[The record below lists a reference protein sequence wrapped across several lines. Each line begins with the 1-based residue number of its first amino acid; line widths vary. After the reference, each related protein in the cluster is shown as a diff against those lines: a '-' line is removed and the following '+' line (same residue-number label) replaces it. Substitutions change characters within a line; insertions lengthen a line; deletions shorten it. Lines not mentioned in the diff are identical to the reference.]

1 MIWVLWDILIPLAA
15 SFALG
20 TLLGWLIWSWHR
32 KNHSRKESS
41 SAIAHTVDSGV
52 NGASDSDELQL
63 VSGKPDPD
71 PMLVPEMEVTALR
84 EMQKA
89 NVVLIS
95 ERDEANQALEDLQL
109 ETQEMRDRLAELEAV
124 TEESMHE
131 DTPANAPL
139 AATVISNDSLTVAA
153 GLGLENREGLESK
166 VGQESKDT
174 KELELLRSDLKQ
186 LTETLDRERKARR
199 ATELELLNIKN
210 RHDKLTSDF
219 ATTVTVA
226 EHDNQISKRDEE
238 IESLKQQL
246 ADLAQHQDKESVE
259 EEANITNLEVEEQPK
274 EERPEEEKPEVEEE
288 GQSNNEIPDQVV
300 TAEVVVPDSNSSISV
315 AQAAGIEV
323 TEGATESESPVV
335 QNKKPTE
342 SSDIPKGWKVPEK
355 KPSKK
360 ERDKLTDIKGV
371 GPALEK
377 ILHECGIYYY
387 QQVANLDKSG
397 IDELQLR
404 IPQFPGRIQRD
415 KWVAQANV
423 LQKKK
428 YGESA

>member
-1 MIWVLWDILIPLAA
+1 MVWVLWDILIPLAA

-20 TLLGWLIWSWHR
+20 TLLGWLIWSWRR

-41 SAIAHTVDSGV
+41 SASTHTVDSGI
-52 NGASDSDELQL
+52 NSASAFDKSQL
-63 VSGKPDPD
+63 VSGNFDPD
-71 PMLVPEMEVTALR
+71 PMLVPEEEVAALR

-95 ERDEANQALEDLQL
+95 ERDAANQAFEDLQL
-109 ETQEMRDRLAELEAV
+109 ESQEMRDRLAELEAA

-131 DTPANAPL
+131 DSPSIAPQ
-139 AATVISNDSLTVAA
+139 AAVVISNDSLPLAA
-153 GLGLENREGLESK
+153 GIGLAHKEGL
-166 VGQESKDT
+166 ESKDT
-174 KELELLRSDLKQ
+174 KELELLKSDLKQ

-210 RHDKLTSDF
+210 RHDKLTNDF

-226 EHDNQISKRDEE
+226 EHDSQVGKRDEE
-238 IESLKQQL
+238 IKSLKQQL
-246 ADLAQHQDKESVE
+246 ADLARRQQEESVE
-259 EEANITNLEVEEQPK
+259 EEANVTNLEVEE
-274 EERPEEEKPEVEEE
+274 EPEEEKSEVEEDE
-288 GQSNNEIPDQVV
+288 QINNEMPDQVD
-300 TAEVVVPDSNSSISV
+300 TTEVVVPASDSSISV
-315 AQAAGIEV
+315 AEAAGIEL
-323 TEGATESESPVV
+323 TEGAVSIESESPAA
-335 QNKKPTE
+335 QNKKSPE
-342 SSDIPKGWKVPEK
+342 SGDIPKGWKVPEK

-415 KWVAQANV
+415 KWVAQAKV